1 MVKLL
6 ELKEQIKN
14 FYAEHEGYMQPLFKF
29 LVIFISQVIIKF
41 HFQVDNIV
49 SSWIII
55 VAASVIFA
63 FMPWSLIV
71 TGLLAAIIIDIFS
84 LSMELAGL
92 VLMLILVMLIL
103 FFRFTP
109 NQGLFLIF
117 VPLAFFIQIP
127 YLIPIAAGLLFA
139 PTAVVSVT
147 FGTLLYYII
156 DTISTH
162 KEAITN
168 IASGDNTP
176 TGSFTIVNMVTG
188 NTEMYLIMA
197 SFVVTVLVVYFI
209 RRMSINNAWM
219 ISIISGGLLNFVIIL
234 VGSLVLKI
242 DYSTVGL
249 IIGAVISVILAYI
262 LQFFVFSLDYTRTE
276 HTQFEDDEYYYYVKA
291 VPKINV
297 TAPAM
302 NVKRINAQRKKKNF
316 SRGNRK

>member
-1 MVKLL
+1 
-6 ELKEQIKN
+6 
-14 FYAEHEGYMQPLFKF
+14 
-29 LVIFISQVIIKF
+29 
-41 HFQVDNIV
+41 
-49 SSWIII
+49 
-55 VAASVIFA
+55 
-63 FMPWSLIV
+63 
-71 TGLLAAIIIDIFS
+71 
-84 LSMELAGL
+84 
-92 VLMLILVMLIL
+92 MLILVMLIL

-297 TAPAM
+297 TAPEM